1 MSDFQ
6 RHAQKSGAEFEDFVE
21 QELLENGIILE
32 RNFLVEGSGSEADF
46 IAKINGIT
54 EHIECKGGT
63 GNRPGAQRTDSVK
76 KAIANGIMM
85 KFIDPTIRYV
95 VYFSAKPIPESYSDQ
110 MLTLALDSGIIDEV
124 RYRED
129 YNAN

>member
-1 MSDFQ
+1 VSDFQ

-21 QELLENGIILE
+21 LELQQIGTILE
-32 RNFLVEGSGSEADF
+32 RDYLIEGSGSEADF
-46 IAKINGIT
+46 IAIVNGVK

-63 GNRPGAQRTDSVK
+63 GSRPGAQRTDSVK
-76 KAIANGIMM
+76 KAVANGILM

-110 MLTLALDSGIIDEV
+110 MLILALDSGIIDEI
-124 RYRED
+124 RYRENYD
-129 YNAN
+129 TQ